1 MNNVKT
7 KDEQSRTCSNCAN
20 NTKDGC
26 IAMSRKIGT
35 NCFAWCDNR
44 ERIRRIDDMINYS
57 GGYLVSQ
64 NNRRL
69 LTQKRKLVQAI
80 NETKKSD
87 KLKVII

>member
-1 MNNVKT
+1 MDKFVK
-7 KDEQSRTCSNCAN
+7 DCSNCAN

-26 IAMSRKIGT
+26 IAMSRKIRT

-80 NETKKSD
+80 KETESSKSTN
-87 KLKVII
+87 VI

>member
-1 MNNVKT
+1 MDKPT
-7 KDEQSRTCSNCAN
+7 KDCSNCAN

-64 NNRRL
+64 NNQRL

-80 NETKKSD
+80 KETESSNSTN
-87 KLKVII
+87 VI